1 MKKSLMILV
10 VGALVGTML
19 IGCGSGT
26 EGNNGPDGATP
37 VTKSGTDAAGTDA
50 NAPAPGADANAP
62 APDANA
68 AAK

>member
-37 VTKSGTDAAGTDA
+37 VTKSGTDA